1 MEITYKLLTELKPYA
16 NNPRDNKK
24 AVDVVAKSI
33 KDCGFRVPLV
43 IDVNNVIVC
52 GHTRYE
58 ALKKLGY
65 KEVPCIIADDL
76 NDEQI
81 KAYRLADNQVAQFAT
96 WDEVKLETEI
106 NELGIDLGEYGFMI
120 GKALNTNGVEIDLSM
135 FDDDEFNCECPE
147 CGFRFNR

>member
-1 MEITYKLLTELKPYA
+1 MKITYKQLSELVPYA
-16 NNPRDNKK
+16 NNPRHNKK

-43 IDVNNVIVC
+43 IDRNNVIVC

-65 KEVPCIIADDL
+65 KEAPCVIADDL
-76 NDEQI
+76 NEEQI
-81 KAYRLADNQVAQFAT
+81 KAYRLADNQVAQFSK
-96 WDEVKLETEI
+96 WDNVKLELEI
-106 NELGIDLGEYGFMI
+106 EELGIDLSEYGFMI
-120 GKALNTNGVEIDLSM
+120 GKSLKTTGIELDLSA
-135 FDDDEFNCECPE
+135 FDDDEFDTECPE